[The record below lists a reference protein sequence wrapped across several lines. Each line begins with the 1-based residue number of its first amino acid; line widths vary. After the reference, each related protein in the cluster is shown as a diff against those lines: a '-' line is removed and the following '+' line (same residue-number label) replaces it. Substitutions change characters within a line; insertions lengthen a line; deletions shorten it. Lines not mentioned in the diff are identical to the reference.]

1 MEEKISARHI
11 LVNDLQEAE
20 NLSLEILTE
29 EDFIKYAQ
37 MRSKCPSAHQGGD
50 LGEFGR
56 GQMVLPFEQAA
67 FGLDIREISKPV
79 QTDFGYHV
87 IMRTA

>member
-1 MEEKISARHI
+1 MEKVTARHI
-11 LVNDLQEAE
+11 LVNSLQEAE

-29 EDFIKYAQ
+29 EDFVKHAQ
-37 MRSKCPSAHQGGD
+37 VRSKCPSAHSGGD

-56 GQMVLPFEQAA
+56 GQMVLSFEQAA
-67 FGLDIREISKPV
+67 FNLSVGEISKPV